1 MEVGVSRVVVGWN
14 GGVFYGA
21 YFGKESAVMIFVA
34 APHRCF
40 KAQLIRLLR
49 RDLR

>member
-1 MEVGVSRVVVGWN
+1 MMEVRWVGVGRFRG
-14 GGVFYGA
+14 FYGA